1 MLVLAYEGIQLF
13 VCSTSIEHCM
23 ATATTVQILKNKEF
37 IMPGIIYLRCCTA
50 LGCKVKNLI

>member
-13 VCSTSIEHCM
+13 LCSTSIEHCM

-50 LGCKVKNLI
+50 LAAK